1 MTDPIA
7 FMRDR
12 IKEALG
18 NMSFATAA
26 LRSGGRLT
34 KSSLH
39 NWVAGKTVPGMD
51 DLIEVA
57 AMTGRDLSFF
67 IPSADQKKSHTLVQ
81 RLSVHA
87 SAGDGADN
95 SCATVEDE
103 LEFPDWMLKSLGA
116 GRARLRILR
125 ALGESMEPIIANG
138 ALLLVD
144 EKDTDLT
151 KKRRKRDRW
160 DYPNIFVFEYDG
172 ETLVK
177 QIRLIQGMVL
187 AESFNSAFEA
197 RIFKP
202 KEITVRARVLWWDNH
217 LR

>member
-1 MTDPIA
+1 MA
-7 FMRDR
+7 F
-12 IKEALG
+12 E
-18 NMSFATAA
+18 
-26 LRSGGRLT
+26 
-34 KSSLH
+34 KSSNGHFKRVTLQRWIDGDT
-39 NWVAGKTVPGMD
+39 NPDIEELMD
-51 DLIEVA
+51 LA
-57 AMTGRDLSFF
+57 AATGRDLSFF